1 MSNLSETEITIRKAT
16 LTVTHGD
23 SEVITADCVTGI
35 YEGNDDLLP
44 LFQAHDS
51 LMNEIVGTVN
61 YELRMEREAD
71 VSDDALE
78 NALFNRAQLA
88 GMVV

>member
-1 MSNLSETEITIRKAT
+1 MQDTEITIRKAT

-23 SEVITADCVTGI
+23 SEVITADCISSI

-44 LFQAHDS
+44 FFRAHDS
-51 LMNEIVGTVN
+51 LMAEIVGEVN

-78 NALFNRAQLA
+78 NSLFNRAQLA

>member
-1 MSNLSETEITIRKAT
+1 MA
-16 LTVTHGD
+16 
-23 SEVITADCVTGI
+23 
-35 YEGNDDLLP
+35 
-44 LFQAHDS
+44 
-51 LMNEIVGTVN
+51 EIVGEVN

>member
-1 MSNLSETEITIRKAT
+1 MQDTEITIRKAI

-23 SEVITADCVTGI
+23 SEVITADCI
-35 YEGNDDLLP
+35 SSICECNEDLLP
-44 LFQAHDS
+44 FFRAHDS
-51 LMNEIVGTVN
+51 LMAEIVGEVN

-78 NALFNRAQLA
+78 NSLFNRAQLA
-88 GMVV
+88 GMTA